1 MVRRWSTCRTLRP
14 GAASRENDGIIF
26 FRRVKISSDRGRA
39 PYSGDVSAANLPRA
53 PRPEPFPWENL
64 VGSSP
69 VMRGVK
75 VLLAK
80 VAALP
85 VSTVLLIGE
94 SGTGKD
100 LIAKTIHFNSPRSAR
115 PFQNVTCSALAETLL
130 ESELFGHER
139 GAFTDAKQQK
149 KGLLELAQGGTVYLD
164 EIGETTPGLQVKLL
178 RFLEEKAFKRV
189 GGASDIRVEVRVI
202 AATNRDLKKAMREGS
217 FRPDLYYR
225 LSTILV
231 RVPPLRERREDIRPL
246 ADTFLRSF
254 AAAFGKTVRGL
265 SDRSL
270 AHLESYDWPGNV
282 RELKNVM
289 ERAVLL
295 CEGDLLRRHDFL
307 DFDDEPPVSRALTL
321 PAAGL
326 DMERLERDLLA
337 QALERTG
344 GNQTRAGQLLRLSR
358 DQIRY
363 RIEKYGIG
371 RADEDPAEAS
381 PVESSV

>member
-1 MVRRWSTCRTLRP
+1 MS
-14 GAASRENDGIIF
+14 GAN
-26 FRRVKISSDRGRA
+26 V
-39 PYSGDVSAANLPRA
+39 PPA
-53 PRPEPFPWENL
+53 PRPESFPWGNL

-75 VLLAK
+75 SLLAK

-149 KGLLELAQGGTVYLD
+149 KGLFELAHGGTVYLD

-178 RFLEEKAFKRV
+178 RFLEEKTFKRV
-189 GGASDIRVEVRVI
+189 GGSSDIRVEVRVI
-202 AATNRDLKKAMREGS
+202 AATNRDLKKGMRDGS
-217 FRPDLYYR
+217 FRADLYYR

-246 ADTFLRSF
+246 AETFLGAF
-254 AAAFGKTVRGL
+254 ASAFGKVVRGL
-265 SDRSL
+265 SERAI
-270 AHLESYDWPGNV
+270 AHLESHDWPGNV
-282 RELKNVM
+282 RELKNVI

-295 CEGDLLRRHDFL
+295 GEGDLLRRHDFPE
-307 DFDDEPPVSRALTL
+307 FDEDAAFDRVVTL
-321 PAAGL
+321 PAGGL
-326 DMERLERDLLA
+326 DIDRLERDLLA

-363 RIEKYGIG
+363 RIEKYGLA
-371 RADEDPAEAS
+371 REAPADS
-381 PVESSV
+381 N

>member
-1 MVRRWSTCRTLRP
+1 MS
-14 GAASRENDGIIF
+14 GANI
-26 FRRVKISSDRGRA
+26 
-39 PYSGDVSAANLPRA
+39 PPA
-53 PRPEPFPWENL
+53 PRPESFPWANL

-75 VLLAK
+75 SLLSK

-100 LIAKTIHFNSPRSAR
+100 LIAKTIHFNSPRSQR

-149 KGLLELAQGGTVYLD
+149 KGLFELAHGGTVYLD

-178 RFLEEKAFKRV
+178 RFLEEKTFKRV
-189 GGASDIRVEVRVI
+189 GGSSDVRVEVRVI
-202 AATNRDLKKAMREGS
+202 AATNRDLKKGMRDGS
-217 FRPDLYYR
+217 FRADLYYR

-246 ADTFLRSF
+246 AETFLGAF
-254 AAAFGKTVRGL
+254 ASTFGKDVRGL
-265 SDRSL
+265 SERSL

-282 RELKNVM
+282 RELKNVI

-295 CEGDLLRRHDFL
+295 GEDDLLRRHDFL
-307 DFDDEPPVSRALTL
+307 DFDEDPGQDRVFAL
-321 PAAGL
+321 PAGGL
-326 DMERLERDLLA
+326 DIDRLERDLLA

-363 RIEKYGIG
+363 RIEKYGLS
-371 RADEDPAEAS
+371 REVSADD
-381 PVESSV
+381 

>member
-1 MVRRWSTCRTLRP
+1 M
-14 GAASRENDGIIF
+14 
-26 FRRVKISSDRGRA
+26 SS
-39 PYSGDVSAANLPRA
+39 ANGPRA
-53 PRPEPFPWENL
+53 PRPESYTWANL
-64 VGSSP
+64 IGNSRA
-69 VMRGVK
+69 MRAVK
-75 VLLAK
+75 ELLAK

-100 LIAKTIHFNSPRSAR
+100 LIAKTIHFNSPRSRR

-164 EIGETTPGLQVKLL
+164 EIGETAPSLQVKLL
-178 RFLEEKAFKRV
+178 RFLEEKEFKRV
-189 GGASDIRVEVRVI
+189 GGSSDIRVEVRVI
-202 AATNRDLKKAMREGS
+202 AATNRDLKRAMREGS
-217 FRPDLYYR
+217 FRADLYYR

-246 ADTFLRSF
+246 AETFLLTF
-254 AAAFGKTVRGL
+254 AEAFGKDACEL

-282 RELKNVM
+282 RELKNVI

-295 CEGDLLRRHDFL
+295 SEGDALRRHDFL
-307 DFDDEPPVSRALTL
+307 EFDEEPIDTRGFAL
-321 PAAGL
+321 PAGGL
-326 DMERLERDLLA
+326 DLEGLERDLLA
-337 QALERTG
+337 QALGRTG

-363 RIEKYGIG
+363 RIEKYGLARSG
-371 RADEDPAEAS
+371 ELEAS
-381 PVESSV
+381 EISE

>member
-1 MVRRWSTCRTLRP
+1 M
-14 GAASRENDGIIF
+14 
-26 FRRVKISSDRGRA
+26 
-39 PYSGDVSAANLPRA
+39 SGANLPRA

-64 VGSSP
+64 VGNSP

-75 VLLAK
+75 ALLAK

-115 PFQNVTCSALAETLL
+115 PFQNVTCSAIPMSLL

-149 KGLLELAQGGTVYLD
+149 KGLFELADGGTVYLD
-164 EIGETTPGLQVKLL
+164 EIGETSPALQVKLL
-178 RFLEEKAFKRV
+178 RFLEEKTFKRV
-189 GGASDIRVEVRVI
+189 GGSHDIRVEVRVI
-202 AATNRDLKKAMREGS
+202 AATNRHLKAAMGEGS

-231 RVPPLRERREDIRPL
+231 RVPPLRERREDIRLL
-246 ADTFLRSF
+246 AETFLRSF
-254 AAAFGKTVRGL
+254 AAAFGKNVGGL
-265 SDRSL
+265 SERSL
-270 AHLESYDWPGNV
+270 SHLESYEWPGNV
-282 RELKNVM
+282 RELKNVI

-307 DFDDEPPVSRALTL
+307 DFDAEPPSSCAFTL
-321 PAAGL
+321 PATGVDL
-326 DMERLERDLLA
+326 ERLERDLLV

-344 GNQTRAGQLLRLSR
+344 GNQTRAGQLLQLTR

-363 RIEKYGIG
+363 RIEKFGLAES
-371 RADEDPAEAS
+371 RAVDLPEIAG
-381 PVESSV
+381 

>member
-1 MVRRWSTCRTLRP
+1 MS
-14 GAASRENDGIIF
+14 GAN
-26 FRRVKISSDRGRA
+26 V
-39 PYSGDVSAANLPRA
+39 PRA
-53 PRPEPFPWENL
+53 PRPEPFPWGNL

-75 VLLAK
+75 ALLAK

-164 EIGETTPGLQVKLL
+164 EIGETTPVLQVKLL

-231 RVPPLRERREDIRPL
+231 RMPPLRERREDIRLL
-246 ADTFLRSF
+246 AETFLQSF
-254 AAAFGKTVRGL
+254 ASAFGKNVRGL

-282 RELKNVM
+282 RELKNVI

-307 DFDDEPPVSRALTL
+307 DFDEESPASRAFAL

-326 DMERLERDLLA
+326 DMERLERDLLD

-371 RADEDPAEAS
+371 RADEEPAEAS
-381 PVESSV
+381 PVESSG